1 MKDLTKQEKL
11 NYIINHCKK
20 NDITAY
26 EIGKN
31 TGLNV
36 SGIDRI
42 IKGMTENPNNSTINL
57 IYDFLKNPEKFT
69 LNEVNEPKEDY
80 SNIKELQLYVIEL
93 QKDVILLEK
102 EKARLMRLLETHNIP
117 Y

>member
-1 MKDLTKQEKL
+1 MKDLTKEEKL
-11 NYIINHCKK
+11 QYIINHCKK
-20 NDITAY
+20 YEITAY
-26 EIGKN
+26 QIGKH

-36 SGIDRI
+36 SGLNKL
-42 IKGMTENPNNSTINL
+42 IKGMTENPNKSTINL
-57 IYDFLKNPEKFT
+57 IYDFLTNPERFT
-69 LNEVNEPKEDY
+69 EKIVNEPKEDY

-102 EKARLMRLLETHNIP
+102 EKTRLMRLLEKHNIT